1 VDLPR
6 PPRLTLRFAIYAGV
20 ALAVAG
26 GASVWVANWRATVTE
41 QREVWSDA
49 RFVAERLG
57 KDDLARSALERPVF
71 GDQRAELDELFDREA
86 LGPEAK
92 RITLFR
98 RDGRVTYSTD
108 HTLIG
113 TIHARPATIEAALA
127 GEAVYGV
134 AGAGGDKV
142 LESYVPVRWV
152 LADPGWA
159 AGVLRISRDYA
170 PVAEEIRDTT
180 RIQAVTILL
189 ALLLLYLALFPIL
202 GRVTNTLA
210 ERTRSLEESE
220 ARWRAITEQASDAI
234 FVVDDEG
241 VVLQANERAC
251 WLLDRSLEDIVD
263 RSFGDFVDA
272 DDLARVPLQLDRLKE
287 GETVFVER
295 RLRRPDGTLLVA
307 DLSSRMLDDGRI
319 LAIVRDVTERTELE
333 EQRRRALR
341 AEATERLAA
350 GIAHDFDRLLAGVAA
365 HAEVALGRI
374 SPSDGLRIP
383 LEQVRNAAAR
393 GVELTRQLLAFG
405 TRADG
410 EAQVID
416 LTEMFDRIEGRVRQ
430 VAGAH
435 VQVVTDLAQDLWH
448 ISADPDE
455 LEELVATLAVNA
467 CDSMPEGGTLTVA
480 AANVDFTRR
489 KRPAD
494 EDSRVEPGHYVM
506 LAITDTGPGRGRALD
521 RRLGVGLAAAFALVQ
536 RTGGTLGVE
545 SEPGLGTTVRVYL
558 PRVDAPAVSALPEP
572 EQPVD
577 VRGTETVL
585 IAEDERIVRTVVRE
599 MLGDLGYRVL
609 EAASG
614 REALELVAAHD
625 GTIDLLL
632 TDMVMPDLGGAELAR
647 ELGRTH
653 PECAVVFMS
662 GHAAGAPEPGF
673 AFLQKP
679 FTHESLAHT
688 VRRVL
693 DEAREAAA

>member
-1 VDLPR
+1 MNLPR

-26 GASVWVANWRATVTE
+26 AASVWVANWRATVSE

-49 RFVAERLG
+49 LFVAERLG
-57 KDDLARSALERPVF
+57 KDDLARSALERPAF
-71 GDQRAELDELFDREA
+71 GDRRAELDELFDREA

-92 RITLFR
+92 RVTLFR

-113 TIHARPATIEAALA
+113 TIHPRPALIRDALA
-127 GEAVYGV
+127 AKVVYGV
-134 AGAGGDKV
+134 ADADGGKV
-142 LESYVPVRWV
+142 LESYVPVHWV

-159 AGVLRISRDYA
+159 AGVLRISRDYG
-170 PVAEEIRDTT
+170 PVQESIRDTT

-202 GRVTNTLA
+202 RRVTNTLA
-210 ERTRSLEESE
+210 ERNNSLAESE

-234 FVVDDEG
+234 FVVDDEA

-251 WLLDRSLEDIVD
+251 RLLERPLEDVVD

-272 DDLARVPLQLDRLKE
+272 DDLARMPLQLDRLTA
-287 GETVFVER
+287 GETVVVER
-295 RLRRPDGTLLVA
+295 RLRRPNGSSVVGE
-307 DLSSRMLDDGRI
+307 LSGRMLDDGRI
-319 LAIVRDVTERTELE
+319 LAIVRDITERAELE

-341 AEATERLAA
+341 AEATEQLAA
-350 GIAHDFDRLLAGVAA
+350 GIAHDFDRLLAAISA
-365 HAEVALGRI
+365 HAEIALGRL
-374 SPSDGLRIP
+374 SPGDGLRLPI
-383 LEQVRNAAAR
+383 EQVRHAAAR

-416 LTEMFDRIEGRVRQ
+416 LTELFGRIEDRVRR
-430 VAGAH
+430 VAGAN
-435 VQVVTDLAQDLWH
+435 VRVVTALAQDLWH
-448 ISADPDE
+448 LAADPDE
-455 LEELVATLAVNA
+455 LEELVATLVLNA

-480 AANVDFTRR
+480 AANVDFSRR
-489 KRPAD
+489 KRPVG

-545 SEPGLGTTVRVYL
+545 SEPGVGTTVRVYL
-558 PRVDAPAVSALPEP
+558 PRVDAPAISIAPEP

-577 VRGTETVL
+577 LRGTETILV
-585 IAEDERIVRTVVRE
+585 AEDEQIVRTVVRE
-599 MLGDLGYRVL
+599 MLGEVGYTVL

-614 REALELVAAHD
+614 REALEVAARHE
-625 GTIDLLL
+625 GPIDLLL
-632 TDMVMPDLGGAELAR
+632 TDMVMPELGGPELAR
-647 ELGRTH
+647 ELARLRPG
-653 PECAVVFMS
+653 CAVVFMS
-662 GHAAGAPEPGF
+662 AHAGGPPDGAS

-679 FTHESLAHT
+679 FTHDSLAGT
-688 VRRVL
+688 VRRAL
-693 DEAREAAA
+693 GETREAAA